1 MRECTVSTEY
11 ERRGIDTVLLENDRL
26 RVEILAGKGGDITE
40 IRDKRTDTNILF
52 EAPHEWRAPDDGTVE
67 APDPVHAF
75 LDHYPG
81 GWQNVTPNAGGPA
94 SVNGASLPQHG
105 GSALTPWD
113 VSVERDAPEQVSISL
128 TTELTRYPL
137 ALERQISLN
146 RDESALDIED
156 GMQNLGEVP
165 VSYAWLQHIVF
176 GPPLVG
182 SDATVEVP
190 CETVLVD
197 PDHTDPNAR
206 LEPGTTGTWPTIA
219 GADGDTVDLST
230 LPPKANRV
238 HDLAALTDLARGTY
252 EVRNPTLDLA
262 VSVSFPPEF
271 YEYVWYWGAFG
282 GFESAPFYGRN
293 YNLGLEPCT
302 SVPNAGLERA
312 ISEGTANRIGPSE
325 TVTANVRIETGPAEE

>member
-1 MRECTVSTEY
+1 MEECTVSTEY
-11 ERRGIDTVLLENDRL
+11 ERRGMNVIFLENDCL
-26 RVEILAGKGGDITE
+26 KIEILAGKGGDITE
-40 IRDKRTDTNILF
+40 IRDKRTDTDVLF

-67 APDPVHAF
+67 APDSVHAF

-81 GWQNVTPNAGGPA
+81 GWQNVTPNAGAPV

-113 VSVERDAPEQVSISL
+113 VFVERDDPEEVILSL

-137 ALERQISLN
+137 ALERHITLTKG
-146 RDESALDIED
+146 EPVLGIED
-156 GMQNLGEVP
+156 RMQNLGEVP

-176 GPPLVG
+176 GPPLVD
-182 SDATVEVP
+182 SDATVKVP

-206 LEPGTTGTWPTIA
+206 LEPGTTGSWPTIA
-219 GADGDTVDLST
+219 GVDGNPVDLST
-230 LPPKANRV
+230 LPPKTNRA
-238 HDLAALTDLARGTY
+238 HDLAALTDLERGRY

-325 TVTANVRIETGPAEE
+325 TVTADIVIETGPIK